1 MTTPRIAAEKA
12 EKAQPDTRK
21 CVLSPRHHRAIKLTK
36 HRCDFETMF
45 NIVVGVG
52 PKQKTFTVYNDV
64 IIPRSEFFRA
74 ARSNTW
80 IKDDPARPTSL
91 EHEDP
96 ETFAAY
102 LHAVNYDRIRIEGL
116 HVYETGYFEENAA
129 FVEDFSKRYA
139 TTPFEVL
146 HLLKS
151 TEPYLRLM
159 KLYILSNMLLDHHT
173 ANLAVD
179 EVIRTRDLVMWLP
192 FYYVV
197 ELLYDSTTAGD
208 GMRNLVCD
216 YFVANPKHSALKNYD
231 WPADF
236 MKNLVIAFMRDEELH
251 GDVRKQEP
259 SYPARYCA
267 NWKPSQGQ
275 HRYHTG
281 PGTEG
286 EESAGSSDRGHREK
300 R

>member
-1 MTTPRIAAEKA
+1 
-12 EKAQPDTRK
+12 
-21 CVLSPRHHRAIKLTK
+21 
-36 HRCDFETMF
+36 MF

-80 IKDDPARPTSL
+80 IKDDPTRPTSL

-129 FVEDFSKRYA
+129 FVE
-139 TTPFEVL
+139 
-146 HLLKS
+146 
-151 TEPYLRLM
+151 
-159 KLYILSNMLLDHHT
+159 
-173 ANLAVD
+173 
-179 EVIRTRDLVMWLP
+179 
-192 FYYVV
+192 
-197 ELLYDSTTAGD
+197 
-208 GMRNLVCD
+208 
-216 YFVANPKHSALKNYD
+216 
-231 WPADF
+231 
-236 MKNLVIAFMRDEELH
+236 ELH
-251 GDVRKQEP
+251 GDVKKQEP

-300 R
+300 RQRV

>member
-1 MTTPRIAAEKA
+1 
-12 EKAQPDTRK
+12 
-21 CVLSPRHHRAIKLTK
+21 
-36 HRCDFETMF
+36 MF

-80 IKDDPARPTSL
+80 IKDDPTRPTSL

-129 FVEDFSKRYA
+129 FVEEFSKHYA

-151 TEPYLRLM
+151 TERYLRLM
-159 KLYILSNMLLDHHT
+159 KLYILSNMLLKTGCGRGDSHPRPRHV
-173 ANLAVD
+173 APILLRRRA
-179 EVIRTRDLVMWLP
+179 LVR
-192 FYYVV
+192 
-197 ELLYDSTTAGD
+197 LYD
-208 GMRNLVCD
+208 R
-216 YFVANPKHSALKNYD
+216 
-231 WPADF
+231 
-236 MKNLVIAFMRDEELH
+236 R
-251 GDVRKQEP
+251 
-259 SYPARYCA
+259 
-267 NWKPSQGQ
+267 
-275 HRYHTG
+275 
-281 PGTEG
+281 
-286 EESAGSSDRGHREK
+286 
-300 R
+300 